1 MGNWMSFEKFHVSG
15 GNIGGGF
22 LFRAKYSNCCFD
34 VAILDFGGDGGGQ
47 QFISASDSGR
57 SVMSVEVIRG
67 FDDVLGCT
75 SLDECCKVVASARAG
90 GLT

>member
-1 MGNWMSFEKFHVSG
+1 VAATSVA
-15 GNIGGGF
+15 GF
-22 LFRAKYSNCCFD
+22 SSEQSIVTAAFD

-67 FDDVLGCT
+67 FDDVHGCA
-75 SLDECCKVVASARAG
+75 SLDESFKVVASARAG